1 MNLNHPNGLTV
12 GRAIPVGA
20 EQPREREIPDLLG
33 QLMGAAES
41 ASTSLGMLVERIG
54 PVMRAEGPSSTGG
67 AVEAPAYTDLG
78 SSLHELLRRVRG
90 LDTKARDALSRLELP

>member
-1 MNLNHPNGLTV
+1 MNLNHTNGLAV
-12 GRAIPVGA
+12 GRAIPASA

-33 QLMGAAES
+33 QLKDAAES

-54 PVMRAEGPSSTGG
+54 PVMRAEGPSTSSG
-67 AVEAPAYTDLG
+67 AVEGPAYTDLG
-78 SSLHELLRRVRG
+78 GALHELLRRVRG